1 MARGITAAPEE
12 DTMQTILVIDDEWS
26 IREVTTLML
35 ERAGYRAVSA
45 AGAEDGIALLASE
58 NPAVVIIDVVLP
70 GKNGLELALE
80 VNQRKPDVPI
90 ILMSGRIS
98 TDADSIQNF
107 TGHFGIA
114 CSLAKPYTQE
124 QLMNAIRKALSGA
137 CPS

>member
-1 MARGITAAPEE
+1 
-12 DTMQTILVIDDEWS
+12 MQTILVIDDEWS

-35 ERAGYRAVSA
+35 ERSGFRALSA
-45 AGAEDGIALLASE
+45 EGAEDGLALLAAE
-58 NPAVVIIDVVLP
+58 NISVALIDVVLP

-80 VNQRKPDVPI
+80 INQKKPDVPI

-114 CSLAKPYTQE
+114 CSLAKPYTQD
-124 QLMNAIRKALSGA
+124 QLLSAVKKALAGG
-137 CPS
+137 CGG

>member
-1 MARGITAAPEE
+1 
-12 DTMQTILVIDDEWS
+12 MQTVLVIDDEWS

-35 ERAGYRAVSA
+35 ERSGFRALSA
-45 AGAEDGIALLASE
+45 EGAEDGLALLAAEDISV
-58 NPAVVIIDVVLP
+58 ALIDVVLP

-80 VNQRKPDVPI
+80 INQKKPDVPI

-114 CSLAKPYTQE
+114 CSLAKPYTQD
-124 QLMNAIRKALSGA
+124 QLLAAIRKALAGGCGS
-137 CPS
+137 

>member
-1 MARGITAAPEE
+1 MK
-12 DTMQTILVIDDEWS
+12 
-26 IREVTTLML
+26 
-35 ERAGYRAVSA
+35 
-45 AGAEDGIALLASE
+45 
-58 NPAVVIIDVVLP
+58 VIIADDHPVVRQGLRQMLAVECDLTVGGEARNRQEVGDLSRRVPCEVAVLDYNMP

-124 QLMNAIRKALSGA
+124 QLMSSIRKALAGA
-137 CPS
+137 CGN